1 MSEEQK
7 KEIRQLF
14 CDIFEENDLKLVP
27 ITDML
32 NALQP
37 DKLLERFAY
46 RKRNAANSKD
56 FVRIKGAKGQLD
68 HDEEMRR
75 DVKEVNDLVGFK
87 CLHYSVTES
96 NGHVEVTI
104 VKKLLNQELIV
115 GVRTRDDTAVS
126 PKDY

>member
-1 MSEEQK
+1 MPIS
-7 KEIRQLF
+7 
-14 CDIFEENDLKLVP
+14 DLLG
-27 ITDML
+27 
-32 NALQP
+32 ALQP

-46 RKRNAANSKD
+46 RKRNAANSKE

-75 DVKEVNDLVGFK
+75 NVKEENELVGFK

-104 VKKLLNQELIV
+104 VKKLLN
-115 GVRTRDDTAVS
+115 
-126 PKDY
+126 